1 MSEPTETKL
10 QAKREYSQL
19 LRLHERLMA
28 QLGRVLDDVTSPTT
42 AGLLKEIK
50 ARTGSAPPLSDVA
63 NAVEEAIR
71 ALKLSEAQV
80 QRAVFD
86 KVETMEVE
94 GVPNLPAHLQRF
106 LAERMAL
113 PGFTFEVQQDEVRGW
128 MICWK
133 EYTTRGTVRG
143 YGQFYERPYAWIE
156 D

>member
-1 MSEPTETKL
+1 
-10 QAKREYSQL
+10 
-19 LRLHERLMA
+19 MA
-28 QLGRVLDDVTSPTT
+28 QLGRILDDITSPST
-42 AGLLKEIK
+42 AGLLKEIR

-63 NAVEEAIR
+63 TAVEESIR

-80 QRAVFD
+80 RRAIVD
-86 KVETMEVE
+86 RPEELEVE

-106 LAERMAL
+106 LAERASS
-113 PGFTFEVQQDEVRGW
+113 PGFRYEVVQDEVRGW

-133 EYTTRGTVRG
+133 EYTARGTVRG